1 MAEIFKENRFFKTN
15 QQLLSLMPKI
25 LANFE
30 VKKEGNLTNF
40 DILMGK
46 CDLIMF
52 DHVSNDLILI
62 KRENDSV
69 VTLYTIKVFNSTM
82 NCSQLLSQELAI
94 VNKTVA
100 NNHVSLLIRTK
111 CNNFGTE
118 IEQQYAFCCSKGIKY
133 KESFITNSLE
143 YETLLDSIKTRQ
155 QKLNEETGL
164 CIRRTA

>member
-1 MAEIFKENRFFKTN
+1 MAEIIKENRFFKTN

-30 VKKEGNLTNF
+30 VKKEGNLANL
-40 DILMGK
+40 DVLMGK

-52 DHVSNDLILI
+52 DYASNDLIII

-69 VTLYTIKVFNSTM
+69 ATLYTIKVFDSTM
-82 NCSQLLSQELAI
+82 NCSQLLSQEL
-94 VNKTVA
+94 TVVHKVAA
-100 NNHVSLLIRTK
+100 NNHFSLLIKTK
-111 CNNFGTE
+111 CNNFDIE
-118 IEQQYAFCCSKGIKY
+118 IEQQYVFCCSKDVKY
-133 KESFITNSLE
+133 KESFINNSLE
-143 YETLLDSIKTRQ
+143 YEALLNSIKTRQ